1 LSRKRTEE
9 ETITSF
15 DPASHLRML
24 REISARVAAGDRLE
38 DVLTTV
44 TSVLVEGADF
54 RSVAIWL
61 YLRDEE
67 CEHCRQAP
75 VSQRVAERRL
85 HRVTRT
91 ASTRLSEQDLLHT
104 LPLSD
109 EFAARLARD
118 PAPICENDVMGL
130 ARLVS
135 LLSEGRVDLPK
146 VQAMAGS
153 AEREG
158 LRGGAV
164 FPLFVGENFT
174 GFLFMLSG
182 HEIDPEEVRY
192 LEVFALQTASIIRW
206 SKAYGVIERLRDQL
220 AQENTYLE
228 ETVRQEAGFT
238 GIVGTCEPLR
248 QTLRLIEQVAPTDST
263 VLLVGET
270 GTGKELFARAIH
282 DASRRAGH
290 PMIKVNCG
298 GFAPGLVDS
307 ELFGHERGAFTGAT
321 QRRIGRFELADRG
334 TLFLDE
340 VAELP
345 PETQVKLLRVLQ
357 EREFERVGGER
368 TISVD
373 VRLIAAT
380 HRDLELEVSRDRF
393 RTDLYYRLN
402 VLPVR
407 VPPLRER
414 REDIESL
421 ARHFVT
427 HFGRRMGKKF
437 SGLSRASV
445 ARLQRYDWPGN
456 IRELQNVIERSCVL
470 AKGPVVEVPDPAPG
484 PNPGRPWQAVTLEE
498 AEQAHIGRT
507 LERTDWRI
515 EGAGGAAQL
524 LGLRPSTLRSRIKKL
539 GLRRPAEV
547 S

>member
-1 LSRKRTEE
+1 MVV
-9 ETITSF
+9 F

-24 REISARVAAGDRLE
+24 REISAQVAGGHRLE

-44 TSVLVEGADF
+44 TSVLVERADF

-61 YLRDEE
+61 YLRDDE
-67 CEHCRQAP
+67 CEHCREASP
-75 VSQRVAERRL
+75 ADGTTERRL

-91 ASTRLSEQDLLHT
+91 ASPSLTDLDAVHT

-109 EFAARLARD
+109 ALAARLTRD
-118 PAPICENDVMGL
+118 RTPICHNDLVKLAKLIVTTSGQVDL
-130 ARLVS
+130 ARAES
-135 LLSEGRVDLPK
+135 SAAAAGR
-146 VQAMAGS
+146 A
-153 AEREG
+153 G
-158 LRGGAV
+158 LRAGAV
-164 FPLFVGENFT
+164 FPLFVGQDFT
-174 GFLFMLSG
+174 GLLLMLAAR
-182 HEIDPEEVRY
+182 EISPEEIRY

-206 SKAYGVIERLRDQL
+206 SQAYGEIERLRDRL
-220 AQENTYLE
+220 AHENSYLDE
-228 ETVRQEAGFT
+228 AVRQEAGFS
-238 GIVGTCEPLR
+238 GIVGSSGALKEVLPL
-248 QTLRLIEQVAPTDST
+248 IAQVAPTDST

-321 QRRIGRFELADRG
+321 QRRMGRFELANRG

-357 EREFERVGGER
+357 EREIERVGGER
-368 TISVD
+368 TIGVD

-380 HRDLELEVSRDRF
+380 HRDLELEVARERF
-393 RTDLYYRLN
+393 RADLYYRLN
-402 VLPVR
+402 VLPIR

-414 REDIESL
+414 LEDIEPL
-421 ARHFVT
+421 AGHFVA

-437 SGLSRASV
+437 RGLSQGSLG
-445 ARLQRYDWPGN
+445 RLQQYDWPGN
-456 IRELQNVIERSCVL
+456 IRELQNVIERACVL
-470 AKGPVVEVPDPAPG
+470 ANGLVVDVPDPAPAA
-484 PNPGRPWQAVTLEE
+484 RQRRVWHAVTLEE
-498 AEQAHIGRT
+498 AEEAHIGRT
-507 LERTDWRI
+507 LEQTGWRI
-515 EGAGGAAQL
+515 EGPGGAAEL

-539 GLRRPAEV
+539 GIRRPVGV
-547 S
+547 SA

>member
-1 LSRKRTEE
+1 MTA
-9 ETITSF
+9 F

-44 TSVLVEGADF
+44 TSVLVERADF

-61 YLRDEE
+61 YLRDDE
-67 CEHCRQAP
+67 CEHCRAAP
-75 VSQRVAERRL
+75 ASDRVTERRL

-91 ASTRLSEQDLLHT
+91 VSPRLTDHDLLHT

-109 EFAARLARD
+109 AFAARLVRD
-118 PAPICENDVMGL
+118 RAPIREND
-130 ARLVS
+130 LVKLGKLVA
-135 LLSEGRVDLPK
+135 LLSEGQVDLPK
-146 VQAMAGS
+146 VEAMAAS
-153 AEREG
+153 MARDG

-164 FPLFVGENFT
+164 FPLFVGEDFT
-174 GFLFMLSG
+174 GFLFMLAE
-182 HEIDPEEVRY
+182 HEISPEEVRY

-206 SKAYGVIERLRDQL
+206 SRAYGEIDRLRDQL
-220 AQENTYLE
+220 AHENTYLDE
-228 ETVRQEAGFT
+228 EVRQQAGFT
-238 GIVGTCEPLR
+238 GIVGTSEALEGA
-248 QTLRLIEQVAPTDST
+248 LRLIAQVAPTDST
-263 VLLVGET
+263 VLLAGET

-282 DASRRAGH
+282 DASRRAGRT
-290 PMIKVNCG
+290 MIKVNCG

-321 QRRIGRFELADRG
+321 QRRAGRFELADRG

-368 TISVD
+368 TIRVD

-380 HRDLELEVSRDRF
+380 HRDLELEVSRERF
-393 RTDLYYRLN
+393 RADLYYRLN
-402 VLPVR
+402 VLPIR

-414 REDIESL
+414 REDIEPL
-421 ARHFVT
+421 AEHFVS

-437 SGLSRASV
+437 RGLSRGSHTC
-445 ARLQRYDWPGN
+445 LQRYDWPGN
-456 IRELQNVIERSCVL
+456 IRELQNVIERACVL
-470 AKGPVVEVPDPAPG
+470 AKGQVVEVPDPALGASQRRVWHP
-484 PNPGRPWQAVTLEE
+484 VTLEE

-507 LERTDWRI
+507 LEQTAWRI
-515 EGAGGAAQL
+515 EGAGGAAEL
-524 LGLRPSTLRSRIKKL
+524 LGLRPSTLRSRIRKL
-539 GLRRPAEV
+539 GIRRPAGV
-547 S
+547 SA